1 MPQRMT
7 REEKVAVKIADVMS
21 DLRFDIVDIAFYLAQ
36 LSPRVTVNRIIL
48 LGEMLQHEKEDRTHN
63 DYI

>member
-1 MPQRMT
+1 MTRMT
-7 REEKVAVKIADVMS
+7 REEKVAVKVADLIS
-21 DLRFDIVDIAFYLAQ
+21 DLRMDIVDIAFYLAQ

-48 LGEMLQHEKEDRTHN
+48 LGEMLEHEKENRN

>member
-1 MPQRMT
+1 MT

-48 LGEMLQHEKEDRTHN
+48 LGEMLEHEKETRTHN

>member
-7 REEKVAVKIADVMS
+7 REEKVAVKIADVIS

-36 LSPRVTVNRIIL
+36 LSPKVTINRIIL